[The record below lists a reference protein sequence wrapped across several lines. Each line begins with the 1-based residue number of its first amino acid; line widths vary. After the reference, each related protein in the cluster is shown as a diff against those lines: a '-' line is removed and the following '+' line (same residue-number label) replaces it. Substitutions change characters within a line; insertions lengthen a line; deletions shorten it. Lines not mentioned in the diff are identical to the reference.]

1 MRIVSIGTTAALI
14 IGGTALAGA
23 GIAAGASIT
32 AGNAQADA
40 ANSAANLQAREA
52 EKSLDFQK
60 QVWQTQQ
67 ENLAP
72 WLKAGK
78 TALSSLNG
86 GALPAF
92 EAPTGATEQNDP
104 GYQFRLK
111 QGQDALENSAAAKGG
126 LIGGNEAEA
135 LTQYGQNFASNE
147 YQNVYNRAMNN
158 YQTNVLGPYNRLSA
172 LAGVG
177 QSTAATL
184 GQQGQAA
191 ASGVTNIN
199 LTTGQQQGQDIQNA
213 AAARA
218 SGYVGAG
225 NAFGGGISNIGQS
238 MLLSQL
244 LGNQQT
250 GSPFPL
256 PGSGPQIMY

>member
-1 MRIVSIGTTAALI
+1 MSIGTTAALV

-23 GIAAGASIT
+23 GISAGASLSA
-32 AGNAQADA
+32 AGTQADA
-40 ANSAANLQAREA
+40 ANNAANLQAQEA
-52 EKSLDFQK
+52 QKSLDFQK
-60 QVWQTQQ
+60 QEWQTQQ
-67 ENLAP
+67 ANLAP
-72 WLKAGK
+72 WLKAGT

-86 GALPAF
+86 GTLPSF

-104 GYQFRLK
+104 GYQFRLQ
-111 QGQDALENSAAAKGG
+111 QGQAALENSAAAKGG
-126 LIGGNEAEA
+126 LIGGNEGEA
-135 LTQYGQNFASNE
+135 LTQYGQNYASNE

-158 YQTNVLGPYNRLSA
+158 YQTNVLGPYNRLSS
-172 LAGVG
+172 LAGLG
-177 QSTAATL
+177 QQTATTL
-184 GQQGQAA
+184 GQEGQSA

-199 LTTGQQQGQDIQNA
+199 LTTGAQQGQDIQNA

-225 NAFGGGISNIGQS
+225 NAIGGGISGIGQS

-250 GSPFPL
+250 GQPFAL
-256 PGSGPQIMY
+256 PGSGPQVQY